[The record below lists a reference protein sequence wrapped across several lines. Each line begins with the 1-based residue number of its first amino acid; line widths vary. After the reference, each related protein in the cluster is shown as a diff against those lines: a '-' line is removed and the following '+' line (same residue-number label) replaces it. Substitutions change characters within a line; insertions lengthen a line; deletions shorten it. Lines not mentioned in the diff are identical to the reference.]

1 MMRYMMRFTN
11 ILQNII
17 RKSNSKN
24 GFSKIPF
31 NQQYETKDFVLKDNI
46 NKINK
51 INKINYL
58 NFDVYS
64 KKVPYKEQY
73 DLKDF

>member
-1 MMRYMMRFTN
+1 MRFTN

-46 NKINK
+46 NKMGIFKYKGTIYPSSK
-51 INKINYL
+51 I
-58 NFDVYS
+58 
-64 KKVPYKEQY
+64 PYKEQY
-73 DLKDF
+73 ETKDF

>member
-31 NQQYETKDFVLKDNI
+31 NQQYETKDFILKDNN
-46 NKINK
+46 NKIGIFKYKENIFPSSK
-51 INKINYL
+51 I
-58 NFDVYS
+58 
-64 KKVPYKEQY
+64 PYKEQY
-73 DLKDF
+73 ETKDF

>member
-31 NQQYETKDFVLKDNI
+31 NQQYETKDFVLKDNNI
-46 NKINK
+46 N
-51 INKINYL
+51 
-58 NFDVYS
+58 
-64 KKVPYKEQY
+64 
-73 DLKDF
+73 

>member
-31 NQQYETKDFVLKDNI
+31 NQQYETKDFVLKDN
-46 NKINK
+46 NKIGVFKYKANIYPSSK
-51 INKINYL
+51 I
-58 NFDVYS
+58 
-64 KKVPYKEQY
+64 PYKEQY
-73 DLKDF
+73 ETKDF